1 MICRRRL
8 THIRKGYFLI
18 QLPTTVG
25 QLLGNIDERMP
36 ATVSR
41 RILVTSVTI
50 PLRDGKA
57 RILVSSVTIPLREGK
72 AEQFVVRK
80 SIRKSPRNES
90 RNESIYES
98 ISFRG
103 SSQFVVWG
111 VSDTKVD
118 TKVETF
124 AALNVA
130 FAAPNV
136 AMTSVSLLS
145 LLTMPCLT
153 SSYLRSVSSCRA
165 MSGVS
170 SDRPAAKHDASGN
183 ATALSGSAP
192 SLWNLWAVA

>member
-1 MICRRRL
+1 MYY
-8 THIRKGYFLI
+8 IRKINIHFMKGVLTILFFLPFYLFS
-18 QLPTTVG
+18 QTK
-25 QLLGNIDERMP
+25 IDYNNFNVDT
-36 ATVSR
+36 ATKVFTK
-41 RILVTSVTI
+41 V
-50 PLRDGKA
+50 
-57 RILVSSVTIPLREGK
+57 
-72 AEQFVVRK
+72 
-80 SIRKSPRNES
+80 
-90 RNESIYES
+90 
-98 ISFRG
+98 FR

-192 SLWNLWAVA
+192 ILWNLWAVA